1 MSGVTTQEWD
11 ANELAKQNAQD
22 AAEYTGGGIS
32 GLNYGPGMELGGGY
46 TGGGYGTNMGYG
58 ATSGTIGRGAHAG
71 LTSVGPTFGPEGWAL
86 DQGSQYSSQ
95 PEAVAASI
103 ASKGRAAAAQRDYQS
118 IAEAAA
124 EEPGPSDEGTVICTE
139 LHRQGL
145 INGDLFR
152 ADKKVGETLMRTDP
166 DLMAGYHA
174 WGRPVAKIL
183 KKYPVLALIV
193 KPLVLPVIKELA
205 VKEGGSLFGSVIGK
219 AMLFIGAPICRAI
232 GRMRKVDI
240 CAQY

>member
-1 MSGVTTQEWD
+1 M
-11 ANELAKQNAQD
+11 
-22 AAEYTGGGIS
+22 AE
-32 GLNYGPGMELGGGY
+32 
-46 TGGGYGTNMGYG
+46 
-58 ATSGTIGRGAHAG
+58 AT
-71 LTSVGPTFGPEGWAL
+71 
-86 DQGSQYSSQ
+86 
-95 PEAVAASI
+95 AASI
-103 ASKGRAAAAQRDYQS
+103 AAKGRAEQEVRNYQS
-118 IAEAAA
+118 IAEAAS
-124 EEPGPSDEGTVICTE
+124 EEPGDEGTVICTE

-232 GRMRKVDI
+232 GRMRKVGEALNEVRSRLQVPVSKI
-240 CAQY
+240 